1 MPDRPTLTIELT
13 PEQYL
18 QVAAATGLLVNELE
32 LDVQDLLRNVA
43 PRVQIHRLALQPAA
57 LADPQE

>member
-32 LDVQDLLRNVA
+32 LDVQDLLDEVA
-43 PRVQIHRLALQPAA
+43 PRVQIHRLALRPAD
-57 LADPQE
+57 LDDPRD